1 MELTVVQ
8 REILQELINLYREKN
23 RHIKGTE
30 IALRLNR
37 NPGTIRNQ
45 MQALRALDLVDGVP
59 GPKGGYVPTS
69 KAYRALGLGDEG
81 EIVVPIYKEGKKVE
95 GVKVVKIE
103 FDTVSHEKYCSS
115 KIHIEGDT
123 KHFNIGDI
131 IRVGPT
137 YHNKIIINGKIIGR
151 DDIHRI
157 LLIDV
162 LGVSSIPNVKVGDV
176 GIKEVYTINPDS
188 TLKETAKLF
197 AEKYIS
203 GAPVVDNGKLVGII
217 SLHDI
222 AENIDHIDKK
232 VKEVMRKNVLTI
244 HKDEKIYDALKI
256 MNKNNVGRLVIV
268 DDDNKIVGIIT
279 RTDILKI
286 ISGKFPENF
295 KADH

>member
-1 MELTVVQ
+1 
-8 REILQELINLYREKN
+8 
-23 RHIKGTE
+23 
-30 IALRLNR
+30 
-37 NPGTIRNQ
+37 
-45 MQALRALDLVDGVP
+45 
-59 GPKGGYVPTS
+59 
-69 KAYRALGLGDEG
+69 
-81 EIVVPIYKEGKKVE
+81 
-95 GVKVVKIE
+95 
-103 FDTVSHEKYCSS
+103 
-115 KIHIEGDT
+115 
-123 KHFNIGDI
+123 
-131 IRVGPT
+131 
-137 YHNKIIINGKIIGR
+137 
-151 DDIHRI
+151 
-157 LLIDV
+157 LIDV
-162 LGVSSIPNVKVGDV
+162 LGVSSIPNIKVGDV
-176 GIKEVYTINPDS
+176 GIKEVWTINPDS

-268 DDDNKIVGIIT
+268 DDNNKIVGIIT

-295 KADH
+295 KANY